1 VRLVEGENWSEEFFT
16 EYKNFRNIV
25 HKNVEG
31 DLPLELEDYRKFFGE
46 HSVFH
51 DFGWKAFVIFE
62 ENDRIGQAILTWK
75 KGSLIGHLGFLDIL
89 DNREA
94 SDFLFNEIKKSGIEL
109 NLKQIKAPVDL
120 NLFVKY
126 RMRTEG
132 VGEPFF
138 GEPRYPEYYVNHL
151 ERSQFSI
158 IGEWDTYQ
166 IKVRDGIMDFFSKR
180 KTLSKKTKLKTTIRT
195 IQIKKWDHELRIIY
209 ELFSEA
215 YKKMPE
221 FELISYEQF
230 KVIYDPFKYIVQP
243 WLSYIVELEGR
254 PVGFS
259 INFVDPLPLLK
270 NVSFSE
276 LTLLQKMRL
285 FLKIRMNRGT
295 LLISHVGK
303 IPGPGG
309 EEIKGVQIKVSKKLT
324 VFSLMMKKVLVTFQ
338 NKESP
343 SRKSWNEK
351 VQVPYSKYVLY
362 GIDLK

>member
-1 VRLVEGENWSEEFFT
+1 VKLVIVDKWSDEFFT
-16 EYKNFRNIV
+16 DYKNFRNIV
-25 HKNVEG
+25 HKNVDG
-31 DLPLELEDYRKFFGE
+31 DLPLELDDYKKFFGE
-46 HSVFH
+46 YSVFH
-51 DFGWKAFVIFE
+51 DFGWQAFVIFKE
-62 ENDRIGQAILTWK
+62 STRMGQAILTWK
-75 KGSLIGHLGFLDIL
+75 KGSQVAHLGFLDFI
-89 DNREA
+89 DDQEA
-94 SDFLFNEIKKSGIEL
+94 SDFLFNEIKKFGIKL
-109 NLKQIKAPVDL
+109 NFEKIKAPVDL

-126 RMRTEG
+126 RMRVDG
-132 VGEPFF
+132 IGEPFF
-138 GEPRYPEYYVNHL
+138 GEPRYPDYYTSHL
-151 ERSQFSI
+151 EASLFRV

-166 IKVRDGIMDFFSKR
+166 IKVREGVRDFLSKR
-180 KTLSKKTKLKTTIRT
+180 KTLSKKSKLKLFVRT
-195 IQIKKWDHELRIIY
+195 IQMKKWDHELRIIY
-209 ELFSEA
+209 DLFTEA
-215 YKKMPE
+215 YKEMPE
-221 FELISYEQF
+221 FELISFEQF
-230 KVIYDPFKYIVQP
+230 KVIYDPFRYIVQP

-276 LTLLQKMRL
+276 LTLLQKLRL

-303 IPGPGG
+303 IPGPNG
-309 EEIKGVQIKVSKKLT
+309 EDIKGVQIKVSKKLT
-324 VFSLMMKKVLVTFQ
+324 VFSLMMRKVLVTFQ